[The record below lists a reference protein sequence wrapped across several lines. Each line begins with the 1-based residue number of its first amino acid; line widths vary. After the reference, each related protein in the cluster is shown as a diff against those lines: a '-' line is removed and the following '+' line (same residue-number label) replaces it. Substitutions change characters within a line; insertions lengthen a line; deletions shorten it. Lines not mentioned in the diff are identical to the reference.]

1 MASSEVTLGKSE
13 SEIRSVEL
21 IVHTMQ
27 KSLLRAAVMYWLGR
41 VRDTILHL
49 SILAWRHGKYQMHK
63 NYLYLPYNLPYSWA
77 KDITKLTCSSR
88 FLNDIGEWWIHSIL
102 VLYWIL
108 WEIHTIIIFVKSVAF
123 GKCFAL
129 LCWSSKEYKSL
140 NSICFHLHSCKS
152 KGESDVVYWWLCQN
166 AWTMWC
172 ELKRVWEWIWQIVSQ
187 SGAGMQ
193 NSL

>member
-1 MASSEVTLGKSE
+1 
-13 SEIRSVEL
+13 
-21 IVHTMQ
+21 
-27 KSLLRAAVMYWLGR
+27 
-41 VRDTILHL
+41 
-49 SILAWRHGKYQMHK
+49 MHK

-88 FLNDIGEWWIHSIL
+88 FLNDSGEWWIHSIL

-152 KGESDVVYWWLCQN
+152 KGESDVVLVALPKCLDDVMWAEESVRMNLTNRVSIRSWYAEFFVTDISN
-166 AWTMWC
+166 WTLAM
-172 ELKRVWEWIWQIVSQ
+172 EPGHLLSIIKKDFS
-187 SGAGMQ
+187 
-193 NSL
+193 NFL

>member
-88 FLNDIGEWWIHSIL
+88 FLNDIGEWWIHPIL

-108 WEIHTIIIFVKSVAF
+108 WEIHTIIIFVSKSVAF
-123 GKCFAL
+123 GKWLPC
-129 LCWSSKEYKSL
+129 YVDQVKSTKVWIQFVSTCIL
-140 NSICFHLHSCKS
+140 ASQRGKVML
-152 KGESDVVYWWLCQN
+152 YWWLCQN